1 MVINKN
7 LREEHKMFGFI
18 KKLFG
23 ATPVEKKAE
32 ECPVMSAPYKV
43 EAAPAPEPTPA
54 VEAAPAKKAPAKKA
68 PAKKAPAKKAAVKAT
83 PAKKPGAPRKPK
95 ASSAK

>member
-23 ATPVEKKAE
+23 ATPVEKKVE

-43 EAAPAPEPTPA
+43 EAAPAPEATPVVA
-54 VEAAPAKKAPAKKA
+54 AAPAKKAPAKKPA
-68 PAKKAPAKKAAVKAT
+68 AKKPA
-83 PAKKPGAPRKPK
+83 AKKPGIAKPNAPRKPK
-95 ASSAK
+95 AKPAK

>member
-68 PAKKAPAKKAAVKAT
+68 PAKTAPAKKPA
-83 PAKKPGAPRKPK
+83 AKKPGIAKPKAPRKPK
-95 ASSAK
+95 AKPAK